1 MASLFRLGQL
11 LKGRMGTYTVTKQ
24 LHESI
29 WLGNNQS
36 EQTVVIKSVR
46 HFRLQNELDILKR
59 FQSRTTSLRPLI
71 DEIEDPSDLPAL
83 VLKHLDDDLLNAS
96 ASQRLT
102 KLEIKHVAKNT
113 LEALRVLHEDGFVH
127 TGMIPTTSW
136 STLVKGDSRFTDV
149 ELADCGNTVR
159 ADSVFAK
166 DRDIIGAP
174 IWWSP
179 EAQLQIGWGTP
190 TDIWSLG
197 TMLITLI
204 WGENWFIFKPDVPAD
219 HEEYELRILMKQH
232 QFFGPFPLSYKEIAD
247 NETLGILTYVMHS
260 REILKEDKAFILR
273 IMKLDP
279 RNRPTAKELLQD
291 EWFTSS

>member
-24 LHESI
+24 LHEPI
-29 WLGNNQS
+29 WLAAYEIHPFYTPEFRTDLCDKSNQS

-102 KLEIKHVAKNT
+102 RLEIKHVAKNT

-127 TGMIPTTSW
+127 TGMMSAQP
-136 STLVKGDSRFTDV
+136 
-149 ELADCGNTVR
+149 LA
-159 ADSVFAK
+159 AD
-166 DRDIIGAP
+166 
-174 IWWSP
+174 W
-179 EAQLQIGWGTP
+179 
-190 TDIWSLG
+190 
-197 TMLITLI
+197 
-204 WGENWFIFKPDVPAD
+204 
-219 HEEYELRILMKQH
+219 
-232 QFFGPFPLSYKEIAD
+232 
-247 NETLGILTYVMHS
+247 
-260 REILKEDKAFILR
+260 
-273 IMKLDP
+273 KL
-279 RNRPTAKELLQD
+279 
-291 EWFTSS
+291 